1 VRNVLPIS
9 ITADTACEGET
20 VSFSTGY
27 TGAEYTH
34 EWNGDP
40 ANNNETFT
48 MNNVQL
54 ADAGMITV
62 EVTSNLGCSGD
73 TMVELFV
80 NPIPTPQ
87 LEDDSLCEGESI
99 SLNTGV
105 LGTHV
110 WSNGGN
116 TNPLN
121 LNNVVLGDAG
131 NYSVTVTDVNGCEAQ
146 TSMNLSV
153 FANPTVSIIEPAAA
167 CEGSTVSL
175 VTNLGAG
182 YTLTWDNNV
191 VGNSY
196 DVTTDGQYTVEA
208 VHDASGC
215 SATASIE
222 VDFLATPTVI
232 LPQDSTICDYNDL
245 YIAPTNLTEAD
256 VALYSW
262 NWSTGESTY
271 GIVIDQAGE
280 YILEVTNQV
289 CTGRDTF
296 NLGVSAPPVSMLMG
310 DTVVCFDDIDSL
322 TLDPGRVFT
331 YLWDDGSTDQ
341 TLRVADRGV
350 YSVVISNEYGCES
363 QDQVEILND
372 CPSVIWIPNSFTPND
387 DGINEVLTIVGR
399 GVEEVEMFIFNRW
412 GEQIWEGNAV
422 GDFWDGTYMN
432 NPVQQDVYVYVLT
445 YTYYDI
451 NGILNTKNKT
461 GSIAVIR

>member
-1 VRNVLPIS
+1 
-9 ITADTACEGET
+9 
-20 VSFSTGY
+20 
-27 TGAEYTH
+27 
-34 EWNGDP
+34 
-40 ANNNETFT
+40 
-48 MNNVQL
+48 
-54 ADAGMITV
+54 
-62 EVTSNLGCSGD
+62 
-73 TMVELFV
+73 
-80 NPIPTPQ
+80 
-87 LEDDSLCEGESI
+87 
-99 SLNTGV
+99 
-105 LGTHV
+105 
-110 WSNGGN
+110 
-116 TNPLN
+116 
-121 LNNVVLGDAG
+121 
-131 NYSVTVTDVNGCEAQ
+131 
-146 TSMNLSV
+146 
-153 FANPTVSIIEPAAA
+153 
-167 CEGSTVSL
+167 VSL

-196 DVTTDGQYTVEA
+196 DVTIDGQYTVEA

-322 TLDPGRVFT
+322 TLDPGRVYA

-341 TLRVADRGV
+341 IRRVYDRGD
-350 YSVVISNEYGCES
+350 Y
-363 QDQVEILND
+363 QVELFDEFGCSTTDELNIKND
-372 CPSVIWIPNSFTPND
+372 CPSSIWIPNSFTPND
-387 DGINEVLTIVGR
+387 DGINDVLTIMGR

-412 GEQIWEGNAV
+412 GEQIWFGNQV
-422 GDFWDGTYMN
+422 GDTWDGTYMN
-432 NPVQQDVYVYVLT
+432 NPVLQDVYVYAFT
-445 YTYYDI
+445 YKYYDV
-451 NGILNTKNKT
+451 NGTYHTRT
-461 GSIAVIR
+461 GTGTITLLRF